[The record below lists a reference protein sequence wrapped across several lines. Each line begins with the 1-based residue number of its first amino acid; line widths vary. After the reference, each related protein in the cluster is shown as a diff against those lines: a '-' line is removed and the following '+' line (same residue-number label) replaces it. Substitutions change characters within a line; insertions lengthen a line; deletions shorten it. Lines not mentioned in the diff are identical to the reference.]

1 MIIFV
6 PPLVTQT
13 ERMMCI
19 SSKGVGGAGE
29 AASQRVYPAEGNRR
43 GRETSKPESIPRRR
57 KLAGQGS
64 KQVSEYT
71 PPKETGGAGEQASQ

>member
-1 MIIFV
+1 
-6 PPLVTQT
+6 
-13 ERMMCI
+13 MCI